1 MSNALGAGA
10 EETSLAATATAGAAA
25 LEGSGECVLLTPLE
39 IADLNGIGV
48 AKGVTLD

>member
-25 LEGSGECVLLTPLE
+25 LEGSGECIAVSRLE
-39 IADLNGIGV
+39 DKV
-48 AKGVTLD
+48 D